1 LEPLAT
7 IWPLSLIAVA
17 LSRVNPEPSGIRL
30 VEVLEHPSAPDPRPE
45 AGLANDHAVVID
57 RPADWIKAEGPQVSY
72 RAVAPHKH
80 MRGFAGGVRPA
91 SHLAVVVDRVRGA
104 LGAAG
109 GLGRCR
115 RGWRDGDET
124 GDIPAED

>member
-1 LEPLAT
+1 LKPLAT

-17 LSRVNPEPSGIRL
+17 LSRVNPGAGRDQV

-57 RPADWIKAEGPQVSY
+57 RLADWIKAEGPQVG
-72 RAVAPHKH
+72 H
-80 MRGFAGGVRPA
+80 GI
-91 SHLAVVVDRVRGA
+91 
-104 LGAAG
+104 G

-115 RGWRDGDET
+115 RGWRDGDQT
-124 GDIPAED
+124 GDFPAED